1 MFKKISMVTIGLAL
15 VLSVS
20 ACGRG
25 TPAPTTTNA
34 PPASAAPG
42 SAAPGSAA
50 PPTST
55 AGAGTT
61 TADAATVFKQNCVSC
76 HGVDLGGGVG
86 PNLQNVGSRLSADQI
101 ATTIADGRNAMPSFK
116 AKLKSTEINAL
127 SVWLA
132 AKK

>member
-1 MFKKISMVTIGLAL
+1 MLKKIGMVTIGLVLA
-15 VLSVS
+15 LSVS

-25 TPAPTTTNA
+25 TPAPTTTNNP
-34 PPASAAPG
+34 PPA

-55 AGAGTT
+55 AGAGKT
-61 TADAATVFKQNCVSC
+61 TADAATIYKQNCVSC
-76 HGVDLGGGVG
+76 HGVDLSGGVG
-86 PNLQNVGSRLSADQI
+86 PSLQNVGSRLAADQI
-101 ATTIADGRNAMPSFK
+101 ATTIADGRNAMPAFK
-116 AKLKSTEINAL
+116 ARLKSDEINAL